1 MVELNGTV
9 PTVKISSRM
18 KQAGKKVHN
27 LDVESWICNS
37 KFEKADS
44 LRLMRWVL
52 VRHNLVAHQ
61 LFEQ

>member
-1 MVELNGTV
+1 MSSVVGAVVVELNGTV

-44 LRLMRWVL
+44 LRLMC
-52 VRHNLVAHQ
+52 
-61 LFEQ
+61 